1 MLRLLISVLITGSIL
16 TAACTAQK
24 TQTPTQQPIQAV
36 GLTAIQRGIN
46 IGNALEAPIPG
57 SWGVEIQPVLFDEI
71 KQAGFDTVRIPVR
84 FSAHAAETPPY
95 LLDEQFMLL
104 VDSVIHQALARD
116 LSVILDFHHY
126 EEMMQNPASHSQRFL
141 AIWRQLAE
149 RYQHQPDTSLY
160 FELLNEPS
168 GKLDVQTWNNL
179 LSEAITVIRTSN
191 PNRLLI
197 IGGVNH
203 NHIQT
208 LEALHLPDDSRL
220 IATFHF
226 YEPFKFTHQGAG
238 WVAGSAEWRGTT
250 WSGTHD
256 EKQFILSQLDQAARW
271 SEQKH
276 VSLVLGEFGAIA
288 SAEAASRRRWTA
300 FVASEAEKRNIAWIY
315 WDLCAEFR
323 VLDCHSLQWD
333 DDLLSS
339 LLIRK

>member
-1 MLRLLISVLITGSIL
+1 MLRLLTGVLITGSIL
-16 TAACTAQK
+16 TAACTAHK
-24 TQTPTQQPIQAV
+24 PQTPPLQTVQAV

-71 KQAGFDTVRIPVR
+71 EQAGFDTVRIPVR

-104 VDSVIHQALARD
+104 VDRIIHQALAKD
-116 LSVILDFHHY
+116 LTVILDFHHY
-126 EEMMQNPASHSQRFL
+126 EEMMRDPVSHSQRFL

-149 RYQHQPDTSLY
+149 RYQHQPDQLY

-168 GKLDVQTWNNL
+168 GQVDAQTWNIL
-179 LSEAITVIRTSN
+179 LSDAITVIRTSN

-197 IGGVNH
+197 VGGVNH
-203 NHIQT
+203 NHIQS
-208 LEALHLPDDSRL
+208 LEALRLPEDSRL
-220 IATFHF
+220 MATFHF
-226 YEPFKFTHQGAG
+226 YEPFEFTHQGAG

-250 WSGTHD
+250 WSGTLED
-256 EKQFILSQLDQAARW
+256 KRSIQSQLDQAARW
-271 SEQKH
+271 SEQHH
-276 VSLVLGEFGAIA
+276 VSLVLGEFGVIA
-288 SAEAASRRRWTA
+288 SADIASRRRWTA
-300 FVASEAEKRNIAWIY
+300 FVACETEKRNIAWIY

-339 LLIRK
+339 LIRK